1 MCFLKGYT
9 NYIKIYPLQEVKH
22 LKSMLEQQAKWQN
35 KENILRNNKLVK
47 WQNKKYILTIWWC
60 KCWVK
65 SLHNQLNIV
74 VITKVWRSTQINIKF
89 VELCYYLRQWKYI
102 SRIFFFD
109 IFFCSNFSSSVFFSI
124 FFLFYLLFSE
134 CYFPFGFGCVYCIY
148 DENLPNLVQL
158 AFSFSFLDK

>member
-1 MCFLKGYT
+1 
-9 NYIKIYPLQEVKH
+9 
-22 LKSMLEQQAKWQN
+22 MLERQAKWQN

-89 VELCYYLRQWKYI
+89 VELCYYLRQWKYV